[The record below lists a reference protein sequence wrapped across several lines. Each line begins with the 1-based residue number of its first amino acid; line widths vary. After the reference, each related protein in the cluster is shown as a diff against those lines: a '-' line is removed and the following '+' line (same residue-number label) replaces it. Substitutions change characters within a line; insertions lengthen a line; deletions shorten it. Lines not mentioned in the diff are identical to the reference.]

1 MKVKPGDI
9 VRVAF
14 LDHVEDGDESLPF
27 EVFGRIIKQT
37 KTDTVIGAWLHT
49 EEENEIGDS
58 NIKAWCIVNKAIT
71 EINILK

>member
-14 LDHVEDGDESLPF
+14 LDHVEDGDESLHF